1 VIPSRTAYQRQRR
14 QRGLAKV
21 KSHRYYMKHRAQNKM
36 RARKRYKRM
45 RNNPA
50 FKRRQRLYRMNPQR
64 FMRRT
69 ASFAGFDP
77 IPFWSASLGD
87 GLVVGVDDDEVFYT
101 LLSSPEDLQVI
112 YHQDFLDT
120 AAFLEDADI
129 ESFFSILDEAMGVPL
144 VVSAVSDAL
153 VSEMEAHEV

>member
-1 VIPSRTAYQRQRR
+1 VTARIAYKRQRR
-14 QRGLAKV
+14 QRGMAKIQ
-21 KSHRYYMKHRAQNKM
+21 SRRYYMKHRAQNKL

-50 FKRRQRLYRMNPQR
+50 FKRRQKLYRMNPQR
-64 FMRRT
+64 FHRRM

-77 IPFWSASLGD
+77 IPFWSASLGE

-101 LLSSPEDLQVI
+101 LLDHPDDLRVI
-112 YHQDFLDT
+112 YHQDFLDS
-120 AAFLEDADI
+120 AAFLEDGDI
-129 ESFFSILDEAMGVPL
+129 DRFFDILDEAMDVPI

-153 VSEMEAHEV
+153 VAEMGSHGG